1 MKLAILDIS
10 GSIEQAVELAPYAE
24 SLGYRRWW
32 IAEHQPQA
40 TPMLSVALVAGVTD
54 ELRVGTAGILLH
66 YYPTQRTA
74 HDFQFLER
82 AYDGRIDAGF
92 CAGLDTRLEP
102 EELDGV
108 EINAVMAKY
117 YERATRL
124 VRHLRNVPGD
134 PEFDPATAW
143 PDAPESPPM
152 IWSLGGTLRSAEFA
166 ARNGLSYAYSL
177 LYPKSFEDPE
187 PLQRYRESFV
197 PVRSQAAPWSSL
209 AVCAICTETAAE
221 AQTLAASVTGAFFTA
236 RVIGD
241 AETCLAQLAA
251 LQARYAPDEIV
262 IATLGLEFPARKRC
276 LELLAPA
283 IGAP

>member
-24 SLGYRRWW
+24 SLGYGRYW
-32 IAEHQPQA
+32 IAEHQPQP
-40 TPMLSVALVAGVTD
+40 TPMLPVAIVAGVTD
-54 ELRVGTAGILLH
+54 TLRVGTAGILLH
-66 YYPTQRTA
+66 YYPTLRAA

-82 AYDGRIDAGF
+82 AYEGRIDAGF
-92 CAGLDTRLEP
+92 CAGFDARLKP
-102 EELDGV
+102 EELDGIELSSV
-108 EINAVMAKY
+108 SAKY

-134 PEFDPATAW
+134 PGFDSATAW
-143 PDAPESPPM
+143 PGAPESPPM

-166 ARNGLSYAYSL
+166 ARTGLSYAYSL
-177 LYPKSFEDPE
+177 LYPKSLEDPE

-197 PVRSQAAPWSSL
+197 PARSQAASCSAL
-209 AVCAICTETAAE
+209 AVCVICTDTAAE
-221 AQTLAASVTGAFFTA
+221 AQTIAGSITGAFFSA
-236 RVIGD
+236 RVMGD

-262 IATLGLEFPARKRC
+262 IATLGLEFPARRRC